1 MCELHATLS
10 LYPAVSFRLIPP
22 LMTRTGTLPA
32 IIIPKRLLRRLILV
46 EPLTLFPFFA
56 LLNQR
61 VLLLHRLSS
70 GRMIAGTLLLLLPL
84 LSSRTQFAL
93 VHNFNCSYVHL
104 VLPIIRK
111 LHIVLDHEFEELSL
125 FLRRELPEDKSPHI
139 CRGPLR
145 HTAL

>member
-1 MCELHATLS
+1 M
-10 LYPAVSFRLIPP
+10 I
-22 LMTRTGTLPA
+22 RTGTPPA
-32 IIIPKRLLRRLILV
+32 IIIPKRLLCRLILV
-46 EPLTLFPFFA
+46 ESLTLLPFFA
-56 LLNQR
+56 LFNQR
-61 VLLLHRLSS
+61 VLLLRRVPS
-70 GRMIAGTLLLLLPL
+70 RRIIPCTLLLLLPL
-84 LSSRTQFAL
+84 LSARTLFAL
-93 VHNFNCSYVHL
+93 VHNFNRSYVHL